1 MKPIF
6 SKIRVLGT
14 AALALFL
21 TASCSDIL
29 DEQPRSSYD
38 PTFFKTE
45 KGVEGGVTSM
55 YAHLRYIYGQAYY
68 YNSCLTGTDEATW
81 GWSADGNFKDADL
94 SGVGNLTATTCRSDA
109 LWGTAFSNINT
120 ANGVIEN
127 GAEVR
132 VNESL
137 VSEARFFRA
146 FDYFLLVQ
154 TFGGVPLDLG
164 SGELK
169 FNITPSR
176 TSVRNTVPE
185 VYTKAIFPDLLTAIE
200 NLPAN
205 PRMTGGVTK
214 TVARLYLAKAYLT
227 YAWWLK
233 NPNNIPTYPECQRTD
248 PDGHDAAW
256 YFQQAYDV
264 AVTAIE
270 NPGPFGLQESFW
282 MVNAGPNDRNMEI
295 LLYADHTQ
303 EDEYYNGGSLSYG
316 GGGAPDNFAGWMMN
330 WNYTDARSA
339 DNQAVINR
347 IAEQCYGRPWTR
359 MAPPLGV
366 FTKTFADKVNDSRYD
381 GTFTTVY
388 RGNWSTAGQNWESV
402 TNANGMKVKERE
414 PIFSFVFQDMDKIDY
429 AGEGSK
435 SNLGAGTLP
444 GRADWVLGL
453 DAVGRYVYPGLWK
466 LGPYRTDNGSGAGQ
480 PNAGSTR
487 PYNIAKFS
495 ELYLVAAEAAVE
507 GAATQAGKSARD
519 LVNVLRARAGRWTYS
534 NAEYKEVDRDFSAE
548 MTAATPATID
558 INYILDERSR
568 EFYGEGYRWFDLVRT
583 QKWNEYA
590 DSYVICGGKGDHN
603 PQTYSRTIE
612 AFHYLRPIPQGQL
625 DGMEMTEEE
634 KTLIRIRDTEI
645 DFLFFK
651 STRRFFLFLME
662 EAAVF
667 LWYGLLGRLSSSHRI
682 YVFSLMSMWLPS
694 NKFTVSLRWV
704 SFIT

>member
-127 GAEVR
+127 GAEVG

-185 VYTKAIFPDLLTAIE
+185 VYIKAIFPDLLTAIE

-205 PRMTGGVTK
+205 PRVTGGVTK

-270 NPGPFGLQESFW
+270 NPGPFGLEESFW

-507 GAATQAGKSARD
+507 GAATQAGKSVRD

-634 KTLIRIRDTEI
+634 KDAYQNPGYRD
-645 DFLFFK
+645 
-651 STRRFFLFLME
+651 
-662 EAAVF
+662 
-667 LWYGLLGRLSSSHRI
+667 
-682 YVFSLMSMWLPS
+682 
-694 NKFTVSLRWV
+694 
-704 SFIT
+704 

>member
-1 MKPIF
+1 M
-6 SKIRVLGT
+6 GT

-127 GAEVR
+127 GAEVG

-205 PRMTGGVTK
+205 PRVTGGVTK

-248 PDGHDAAW
+248 PNGHDAAW

-682 YVFSLMSMWLPS
+682 YVFSLMSMWLPPD
-694 NKFTVSLRWV
+694 KLIVSLKWV

>member
-127 GAEVR
+127 GAEVG

-205 PRMTGGVTK
+205 PRVTGGVTK

-248 PDGHDAAW
+248 PNGHDAAW

-339 DNQAVINR
+339 DNRAVINR

-444 GRADWVLGL
+444 DRADWVLGL

-634 KTLIRIRDTEI
+634 KDAYQNPGYRD
-645 DFLFFK
+645 
-651 STRRFFLFLME
+651 
-662 EAAVF
+662 
-667 LWYGLLGRLSSSHRI
+667 
-682 YVFSLMSMWLPS
+682 
-694 NKFTVSLRWV
+694 
-704 SFIT
+704 

>member
-1 MKPIF
+1 
-6 SKIRVLGT
+6 
-14 AALALFL
+14 
-21 TASCSDIL
+21 
-29 DEQPRSSYD
+29 
-38 PTFFKTE
+38 
-45 KGVEGGVTSM
+45 M

-127 GAEVR
+127 GAEVG

-205 PRMTGGVTK
+205 PRVTGGVTK

-507 GAATQAGKSARD
+507 GAATQAGKSVRD

-634 KTLIRIRDTEI
+634 KDAYQNPGYRD
-645 DFLFFK
+645 
-651 STRRFFLFLME
+651 
-662 EAAVF
+662 
-667 LWYGLLGRLSSSHRI
+667 
-682 YVFSLMSMWLPS
+682 
-694 NKFTVSLRWV
+694 
-704 SFIT
+704 

>member
-81 GWSADGNFKDADL
+81 GWNADGNFKDADL

-127 GAEVR
+127 GAEVG

-205 PRMTGGVTK
+205 PRVTGGVTK

-248 PDGHDAAW
+248 PNGHDAAW

-402 TNANGMKVKERE
+402 TNANGIKVKERE

-548 MTAATPATID
+548 MTAATPTTID

-634 KTLIRIRDTEI
+634 KDAYQNPGYRD
-645 DFLFFK
+645 
-651 STRRFFLFLME
+651 
-662 EAAVF
+662 
-667 LWYGLLGRLSSSHRI
+667 
-682 YVFSLMSMWLPS
+682 
-694 NKFTVSLRWV
+694 
-704 SFIT
+704 

>member
-127 GAEVR
+127 GAEVG

-205 PRMTGGVTK
+205 PRVTGGVTK

-248 PDGHDAAW
+248 PNGHDAAW

-453 DAVGRYVYPGLWK
+453 DAVGRYVYLGLWK

-634 KTLIRIRDTEI
+634 KDAYQNPGYRD
-645 DFLFFK
+645 
-651 STRRFFLFLME
+651 
-662 EAAVF
+662 
-667 LWYGLLGRLSSSHRI
+667 
-682 YVFSLMSMWLPS
+682 
-694 NKFTVSLRWV
+694 
-704 SFIT
+704 

>member
-127 GAEVR
+127 GAEVG

-205 PRMTGGVTK
+205 PRVTGGVTK

-233 NPNNIPTYPECQRTD
+233 NPINIPTYPECQRTD

-634 KTLIRIRDTEI
+634 KDAYQNPGYRD
-645 DFLFFK
+645 
-651 STRRFFLFLME
+651 
-662 EAAVF
+662 
-667 LWYGLLGRLSSSHRI
+667 
-682 YVFSLMSMWLPS
+682 
-694 NKFTVSLRWV
+694 
-704 SFIT
+704 

>member
-127 GAEVR
+127 GAEVG

-205 PRMTGGVTK
+205 PRVTGGVTK

-339 DNQAVINR
+339 YNQAVINR

-444 GRADWVLGL
+444 GRPDWVLGL

-507 GAATQAGKSARD
+507 GAATQAGKSVRD

-634 KTLIRIRDTEI
+634 KDAYQNPGYRD
-645 DFLFFK
+645 
-651 STRRFFLFLME
+651 
-662 EAAVF
+662 
-667 LWYGLLGRLSSSHRI
+667 
-682 YVFSLMSMWLPS
+682 
-694 NKFTVSLRWV
+694 
-704 SFIT
+704 

>member
-120 ANGVIEN
+120 TNGVIEN
-127 GAEVR
+127 GAEVG

-205 PRMTGGVTK
+205 PRVTGGVTK

-444 GRADWVLGL
+444 GRPDWVLGL

-507 GAATQAGKSARD
+507 GAATQAGKSVRD

-634 KTLIRIRDTEI
+634 KDAYQNPGYRD
-645 DFLFFK
+645 
-651 STRRFFLFLME
+651 
-662 EAAVF
+662 
-667 LWYGLLGRLSSSHRI
+667 
-682 YVFSLMSMWLPS
+682 
-694 NKFTVSLRWV
+694 
-704 SFIT
+704 

>member
-127 GAEVR
+127 GAEVG

-205 PRMTGGVTK
+205 PRVTGGVTK

-444 GRADWVLGL
+444 GRPDWVLGL

-480 PNAGSTR
+480 LNAGSTR

-634 KTLIRIRDTEI
+634 KDAYQNPGYRD
-645 DFLFFK
+645 
-651 STRRFFLFLME
+651 
-662 EAAVF
+662 
-667 LWYGLLGRLSSSHRI
+667 
-682 YVFSLMSMWLPS
+682 
-694 NKFTVSLRWV
+694 
-704 SFIT
+704 

>member
-55 YAHLRYIYGQAYY
+55 YARLRYIYGQAYY

-127 GAEVR
+127 GAEVG

-205 PRMTGGVTK
+205 PRVTGGVTK

-248 PDGHDAAW
+248 PNGHDAAW

-634 KTLIRIRDTEI
+634 KDAYQNPGYRD
-645 DFLFFK
+645 
-651 STRRFFLFLME
+651 
-662 EAAVF
+662 
-667 LWYGLLGRLSSSHRI
+667 
-682 YVFSLMSMWLPS
+682 
-694 NKFTVSLRWV
+694 
-704 SFIT
+704 